1 MSDEEEREMMQRYV
15 FEKYRATDA
24 SQIRDR
30 LERFGVCVVPG
41 VLSAEECAEM
51 EDGAWNWLESV
62 TRGFEVPW
70 RRADDATWASFYKL
84 SPMHSMLLQ
93 HWGVGHAQW
102 VWNVRMNKRVGRVFE
117 AVWRGRCGGGVGASA
132 SASADAENMLTSFD
146 GVSLHLPHER
156 TRRGFYRGATW
167 LHTDQSYTRP
177 GPECVQSWVTARDV
191 CVGDATLAFF
201 PGSHLLHAAFARRF
215 GVTSKDDWYKLS
227 GEQQQWYVEQ
237 QQQQTSGAG
246 DGAVGGPEF
255 MMCPRGSMVLWD
267 SRTIH
272 SGSEALRTRPRE
284 NFRVVVY
291 VCLMPRQL
299 LYGQKDKDKILRKRV
314 RVFEEQR
321 MTTHWPLKVKL
332 FPKTPRL
339 YSAAPPPVAR
349 TPAPVL
355 TPYGRSLVG
364 YARAS
369 SKNNT

>member
-30 LERFGVCVVPG
+30 LDRFGVCVVPD
-41 VLSAEECAEM
+41 VLIEEECAEM
-51 EDGAWNWLESV
+51 EAGAWNWLESV

-70 RRADDATWASFYKL
+70 RRADDSTWASFYKL

-117 AVWRGRCGGGVGASA
+117 AVWRGRCGGNASV
-132 SASADAENMLTSFD
+132 SAESMLTSFD

-191 CVGDATLAFF
+191 CVGDATLAFL
-201 PGSHLLHAAFARRF
+201 PGSHLLHASFARRF
-215 GVTSKDDWYKLS
+215 GVTSKSDWYKLS

-237 QQQQTSGAG
+237 TC
-246 DGAVGGPEF
+246 VGGPEF

-314 RVFEEQR
+314 KVFEAQR

-332 FPKTPRL
+332 FSKTPRL

-355 TPYGRSLVG
+355 TPYGRLLVG
-364 YARAS
+364 YGSGARAGS
-369 SKNNT
+369 RVELSVV